1 MHKANI
7 LGRSSVQAGAVLKVL
22 SLEPFAFA
30 MFFCKRCAGLQPAT
44 NHTPKSR
51 AVLLSSTAPLFT
63 NPYLPVMNPDASTS
77 LCAC

>member
-1 MHKANI
+1 MLNLGAN
-7 LGRSSVQAGAVLKVL
+7 L
-22 SLEPFAFA
+22 SLGFLDLAYHFVQYVAFA
-30 MFFCKRCAGLQPAT
+30 MFFCKRCAGP

-63 NPYLPVMNPDASTS
+63 NPYLPFMNPDASTS